1 MNVGKQTLRASVLAM
16 LFAGVWTVGC
26 GAESPEVPGDDDDD
40 ENGGTGMG
48 GTFPQGGAS
57 GGTFP
62 QGGASGGT
70 FPQGGTSGGTS
81 PQGGTGTGGTFPQGG
96 TTGGSGG
103 SGMMCGPTM
112 AAPGDTAI
120 SDLEAGTNAINPP
133 RVGYWYT
140 YNDGSTTC
148 AQMPPPDPSGATPFP
163 PTAAAGNGMY
173 AARTTG
179 GACGTWGAG
188 MGFDLANCMSM
199 STPYNASAF
208 NGISFW
214 YKSTTAVRVIVSAT
228 NVIPTTR
235 GGTCTPGAGMGME
248 CDNGHGLDLPANTA
262 GGMMA
267 VPFTMLSQSFGQMKP
282 FDKTAIVNIQ
292 WQVAN
297 GMAFDFTI
305 DDVMFTP

>member
-16 LFAGVWTVGC
+16 LFAGIWVVGC
-26 GAESPEVPGDDDDD
+26 GAESPEVPDGDDDD

-48 GTFPQGGAS
+48 GSLPQGGAGPL
-57 GGTFP
+57 GGTGTGGAAP
-62 QGGASGGT
+62 QGGSTSGGAA
-70 FPQGGTSGGTS
+70 PQGGSS
-81 PQGGTGTGGTFPQGG
+81 TGGTFPQGG
-96 TTGGSGG
+96 SSTGGSGG

-148 AQMPPPDPSGATPFP
+148 AQMPPPDPSGASPFP

-188 MGFDLANCMSM
+188 MGFDLANCMSK

-248 CDNGHGLDLPANTA
+248 CDNGHGLDLLANPT
-262 GGMMA
+262 GGMIS